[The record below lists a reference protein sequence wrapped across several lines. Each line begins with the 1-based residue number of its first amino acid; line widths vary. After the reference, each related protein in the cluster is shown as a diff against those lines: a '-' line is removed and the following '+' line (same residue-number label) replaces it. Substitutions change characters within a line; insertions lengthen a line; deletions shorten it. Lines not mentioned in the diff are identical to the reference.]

1 MRQTDRRETVNM
13 QEEKRFLKVPTA
25 LVRSWF
31 ELTAD
36 EQTAALTIVCILLL
50 GITVK
55 LWHTHRRMESADS
68 HANAVTQY
76 VDSHRTANGGVNNE
90 H

>member
-1 MRQTDRRETVNM
+1 M
-13 QEEKRFLKVPTA
+13 QEEKRLLKVPTA

-31 ELTAD
+31 ELTEH

-50 GITVK
+50 GLAVK
-55 LWHTHRRMESADS
+55 LWHTHKRAESAGS
-68 HANAVTQY
+68 HANIITQC
-76 VDSHRTANGGVNNE
+76 VNSHETANGGINNE

>member
-1 MRQTDRRETVNM
+1 M
-13 QEEKRFLKVPTA
+13 QEEKRLLKVPAA

-36 EQTAALTIVCILLL
+36 EQTAVLTIVCILLL
-50 GITVK
+50 GLTVK
-55 LWHTHRRMESADS
+55 LWHAHTRMESAGS
-68 HANAVTQY
+68 HANSVTRY
-76 VDSHRTANGGVNNE
+76 VSSHETANGGMNNE

>member
-1 MRQTDRRETVNM
+1 M
-13 QEEKRFLKVPTA
+13 QEEKRLLKVPTA

-50 GITVK
+50 GLTVK
-55 LWHTHRRMESADS
+55 LWHTHRHAESADS
-68 HANAVTQY
+68 HADIITQC
-76 VDSHRTANGGVNNE
+76 VNSHETANGGMNNE